1 MLLRRAQLTFIDS
14 LLLLHLRQRLM
25 QADAQ
30 GERVV
35 VAIDELT
42 EHSQVPY
49 EKPEAA
55 IASAGCSFDNFGHDS
70 NQWI

>member
-1 MLLRRAQLTFIDS
+1 
-14 LLLLHLRQRLM
+14 M